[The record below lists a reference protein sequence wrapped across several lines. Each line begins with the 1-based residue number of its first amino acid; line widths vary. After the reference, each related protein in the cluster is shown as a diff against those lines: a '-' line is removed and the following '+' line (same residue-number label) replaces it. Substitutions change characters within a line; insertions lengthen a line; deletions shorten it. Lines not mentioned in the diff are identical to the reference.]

1 MRTKPILDKRAALA
15 KHFLFGQLT
24 ATELDQIL
32 ALGVERRYTNGQVI
46 FQQCEDGGSMMMV
59 LRGQIKISVFS
70 EEGKELILDIVP
82 TGGCI
87 GEIALLDNKG
97 RTADA
102 TSIDDCVLFII
113 HRRDFIPF
121 LERHPQV
128 AIRLL
133 SILCE
138 RMRYA
143 DELVENIVFLN
154 LPARL
159 ARLLLKLANTY
170 GVDTGHGMRID
181 LKLSQQ
187 DMGNFIATSRE
198 SVNRQ
203 LRFWQ
208 EEGLISRENK
218 HITLIKRDMLR
229 TIAES
234 EF

>member
-1 MRTKPILDKRAALA
+1 MRAKPMLDKRTALA

-24 ATELDQIL
+24 KTELDQIL
-32 ALGVERRYTNGQVI
+32 ALGVERRYTKGQVI
-46 FQQCEDGGSMMMV
+46 FQQSEEGGSMMIV

-70 EEGKELILDIVP
+70 EDGKELILDIVP

-87 GEIALLDNKG
+87 GEIALLDGKG

-102 TSIDDCVLFII
+102 TSLGDCILFII

-133 SILCE
+133 SILSE

-159 ARLLLKLANTY
+159 ARLLLKLAGTY
-170 GVDTGHGMRID
+170 GVETGHGMHIN

-187 DMGNFIATSRE
+187 DMGNLIATSRE

-203 LRFWQ
+203 LRLWQ
-208 EEGLISRENK
+208 EEGLISRESQ
-218 HITLIKRDMLR
+218 HIILIKKDILR

-234 EF
+234 DY